1 MMLDLLVDE
10 NQEIS
15 MDFTELFSKVNFV
28 HVDLERPLEAQVS
41 QIEERLGDPSIQSM
55 LIYSDKYGVLG
66 TVLSRRY
73 VNAAKIHEGPL
84 KLADMTL
91 LPDHLSNLP
100 NKTEKN
106 RVLFLAPHF
115 DEAYLAAI
123 LLHKLIGDDVFL
135 HSFTYPKEEK
145 NRIRRAYRILGLK
158 KDDYFLGSLK
168 VNKLFE
174 EKEAMKEIMRRLLD
188 EYKPTVVFSV
198 FPKGANFDHMAVA
211 QVAKKVVL
219 NESTADLIY
228 GYVIQSRNKNPQ
240 IFPLFSKTIYGTIL
254 QAFGKQGLG
263 KMFQKYLPFLKHYME
278 TYSEP
283 LLRMIGDK
291 RLSDVYSLPLE
302 AERISKYR
310 IPNFL
315 NRGNLYEE
323 KGQFFNKVPK

>member
-1 MMLDLLVDE
+1 MILDILVEE
-10 NQEIS
+10 NQELS
-15 MDFTELFSKVNFV
+15 LRFTKLFSKVNFV
-28 HVDLERPLEAQVS
+28 HGDLERPVEAQVTE
-41 QIEERLGDPSIQSM
+41 IEERLGEPSLQSM
-55 LIYSDKYGVLG
+55 LIYSKKYHTLG

-84 KLADMTL
+84 RLADMTL
-91 LPDHLSNLP
+91 LPDHLSSLP
-100 NKTEKN
+100 NKTERN

-135 HSFTYPKEEK
+135 YSFTYPREEK
-145 NRIRRAYRILGLK
+145 NSIRRAYRILGLK
-158 KDDYFLGSLK
+158 KDDYSLGSLR

-174 EKEAMKEIMRRLLD
+174 EKEAIKDTIRWLLD
-188 EYKPTVVFSV
+188 DFRPTVVFSV

-211 QVAKKVVL
+211 QVAKDVVL

-228 GYVIQSRNKNPQ
+228 GYVIQSRNKSPQ

-263 KMFQKYLPFLKHYME
+263 TMFKKYLPFLKYYME

-323 KGQFFNKVPK
+323 KATL

>member
-1 MMLDLLVDE
+1 MILDLLVDE
-10 NQEIS
+10 NQEIPVG
-15 MDFTELFSKVNFV
+15 FIKLFSKVIFV

-41 QIEERLGDPSIQSM
+41 QIEERLGEPSIQSM
-55 LIYSDKYGVLG
+55 LIYSNEYRMLG

-91 LPDHLSNLP
+91 LPEHLSSLP

-106 RVLFLAPHF
+106 QVLFLAPHF

-135 HSFTYPKEEK
+135 YSFTHPREEK

-158 KDDYFLGSLK
+158 KDDYSLGSSR
-168 VNKLFE
+168 VNRLFE
-174 EKEAMKEIMRRLLD
+174 EKEAMKEIIRGLLD
-188 EYKPTVVFSV
+188 EFKPTVVFSV

-211 QVAKKVVL
+211 QVAKEVVL
-219 NESTADLIY
+219 NESKADLIY

-240 IFPLFSKTIYGTIL
+240 IFPLFSKAIYGTIL

-263 KMFQKYLPFLKHYME
+263 KMFEKYLPFLNHYME

-315 NRGNLYEE
+315 NRGNL
-323 KGQFFNKVPK
+323 

>member
-1 MMLDLLVDE
+1 VRSTKEVILDILVDK

-15 MDFTELFSKVNFV
+15 VGFAKLFSKVNLV
-28 HVDLERPLEAQVS
+28 HVDPECPLEAQVS
-41 QIEERLGDPSIQSM
+41 QIEERLGDLPIQSM
-55 LIYSDKYGVLG
+55 LIYPDKYGALG

-73 VNAAKIHEGPL
+73 VNAAKINKGPL
-84 KLADMTL
+84 KLADITL

-100 NKTEKN
+100 KKIEKN

-123 LLHKLIGDDVFL
+123 LLQKLIGDDVFL
-135 HSFTYPKEEK
+135 YSFTYPREEK
-145 NRIRRAYRILGLK
+145 KSIMRAYRILGLK
-158 KDDYFLGSLK
+158 KDDYVLGSLK
-168 VNKLFE
+168 VNKLFK
-174 EKEAMKEIMRRLLD
+174 EKKIIKETIRGLLD
-188 EYKPTVVFSV
+188 DFKPTVIFSV
-198 FPKGANFDHMAVA
+198 FPKGASFDHMAVA

-240 IFPLFSKTIYGTIL
+240 IFPLFSKTIYATIL

-263 KMFQKYLPFLKHYME
+263 KMFQKYLPFLKHYMG
-278 TYSEP
+278 THSEP
-283 LLRMIGDK
+283 LLRMIGEK

-310 IPNFL
+310 IPNIL
-315 NRGNLYEE
+315 NQGNLYEE
-323 KGQFFNKVPK
+323 KATL

>member
-1 MMLDLLVDE
+1 MILDLLVDE
-10 NQEIS
+10 NQETP
-15 MDFTELFSKVNFV
+15 MGFAKLFSKVNFV
-28 HVDLERPLEAQVS
+28 HVDPERPSEAQVS
-41 QIEERLGDPSIQSM
+41 QIEERLGEPSIQNM
-55 LIYSDKYGVLG
+55 LVYSKKHRMLG

-73 VNAAKIHEGPL
+73 VNAAKIHDGPL

-91 LPDHLSNLP
+91 LPEHLSNLP
-100 NKTEKN
+100 NKKERN

-115 DEAYLAAI
+115 DEAYLAAV

-135 HSFTYPKEEK
+135 YSFTYPKEEK
-145 NRIRRAYRILGLK
+145 DRIRRAYRILGLK
-158 KDDYFLGSLK
+158 KDDYFLGSLR
-168 VNKLFE
+168 VNELFK
-174 EKEAMKEIMRRLLD
+174 EKEAIKETIGRFLD
-188 EYKPTVVFSV
+188 EFKPTVVFSV

-211 QVAKKVVL
+211 QVAKEVVL

-228 GYVIQSRNKNPQ
+228 GYVIQSRNENPQ

-263 KMFQKYLPFLKHYME
+263 KMFRKYLPFLRHYME

-291 RLSDVYSLPLE
+291 RLSDAYSLPLE
-302 AERISKYR
+302 AERISKYT

-315 NRGNLYEE
+315 CRGNL
-323 KGQFFNKVPK
+323 

>member
-1 MMLDLLVDE
+1 MILDLLVDE

-15 MDFTELFSKVNFV
+15 MGFTKLFSKVNSV
-28 HVDLERPLEAQVS
+28 HVNPERRLEAQVS
-41 QIEERLGDPSIQSM
+41 QIEEKLGAPPIQSM
-55 LIYSDKYGVLG
+55 LVYSEKYRTLG

-91 LPDHLSNLP
+91 LLEHLSNLP
-100 NKTEKN
+100 KKTEKN

-135 HSFTYPKEEK
+135 YSFTYPREEK
-145 NRIRRAYRILGLK
+145 NRIKRAYRILGLK
-158 KDDYFLGSLK
+158 KDDYSLGSLK
-168 VNKLFE
+168 VNELFE
-174 EKEAMKEIMRRLLD
+174 EKKAIKETIRMLLD
-188 EYKPTVVFSV
+188 DFKPTVVFSV
-198 FPKGANFDHMAVA
+198 FPKGANFDHTAVA
-211 QVAKKVVL
+211 QVAKEVVL
-219 NESTADLIY
+219 NESDADLIY

-240 IFPLFSKTIYGTIL
+240 LFPLFSKATYGTIL

-263 KMFQKYLPFLKHYME
+263 KMFEKYLPFLKHYME

-302 AERISKYR
+302 ADRISKYK
-310 IPNFL
+310 IPNIL
-315 NRGNLYEE
+315 DRGNLYEE
-323 KGQFFNKVPK
+323 KEVL

>member
-1 MMLDLLVDE
+1 MILDILVEE
-10 NQEIS
+10 NQELS
-15 MDFTELFSKVNFV
+15 SRFTKLFSKINFV
-28 HVDLERPLEAQVS
+28 HGDLERPVEAQVTE
-41 QIEERLGDPSIQSM
+41 IEERLGDPSLQSM
-55 LIYSDKYGVLG
+55 LIYSKKYHALG

-84 KLADMTL
+84 RLADMTL
-91 LPDHLSNLP
+91 LPDHLSSIP
-100 NKTEKN
+100 NNRERN

-115 DEAYLAAI
+115 DEAYIAAI

-135 HSFTYPKEEK
+135 YSFTCPKEEK
-145 NRIRRAYRILGLK
+145 NRIRRAYRTLGLE
-158 KDDYFLGSLK
+158 KDDYFLGSLQI
-168 VNKLFE
+168 NKLFN
-174 EKEAMKEIMRRLLD
+174 EKETLREITSGLLT
-188 EYKPTVVFSV
+188 ELEPTVVFSV
-198 FPKGANFDHMAVA
+198 FPEGASFDHTAVA
-211 QVAKKVVL
+211 QVAREVVL

-240 IFPLFSKTIYGTIL
+240 IFPLFSKATYGTIL

-263 KMFQKYLPFLKHYME
+263 KIFEKYLPFLKHYMG

-302 AERISKYR
+302 ADRISKYR
-310 IPNFL
+310 IPNIL

-323 KGQFFNKVPK
+323 KAAL